1 MENRYIIRKS
11 SARAV
16 RRGVV
21 LAGVGTLMMALL
33 SACAASGTPATWV
46 LSNPEEVS
54 ASSTEI
60 TMAVMRVECANGVTG
75 EVLAPL
81 IQYDTE
87 EIVITAQVKSN
98 PEENYDCPSNDEVT
112 VKVQL
117 AEAIGG
123 RKLLDGICLNEPQSS
138 YAYCK
143 PSAVRW

>member
-1 MENRYIIRKS
+1 MENRNLNQKS
-11 SARAV
+11 YGRTM
-16 RRGVV
+16 RRVSV
-21 LAGVGTLMMALL
+21 LAGAFPLIIALL

-60 TMAVMRVECANGVTG
+60 TIAVMRAECANGVTG

-81 IQYDTE
+81 IQYETE
-87 EIVITAQVKSN
+87 EIVITAQVKPN
-98 PEENYDCPSNDEVT
+98 PDENYDCPSNDEVT

-117 AEAIGG
+117 AEAIGE
-123 RKLLDGICLNEPQSS
+123 RKLIDGICLNEPHSN
-138 YAYCK
+138 YVYCK